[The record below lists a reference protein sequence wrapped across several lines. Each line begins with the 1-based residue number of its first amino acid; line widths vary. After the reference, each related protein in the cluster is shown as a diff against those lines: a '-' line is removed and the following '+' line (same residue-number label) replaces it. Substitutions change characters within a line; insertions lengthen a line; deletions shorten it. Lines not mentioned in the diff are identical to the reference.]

1 MDMEIAVFL
10 GRALFYLSLCDTIFE
25 LNVKCNLNFTQT
37 MKVFSGV
44 SSYIISGYSC
54 HLLPGI
60 ESCLDKLQV
69 IGGFLKLFRFFQL
82 KYIMS
87 NYCTYLLQI

>member
-25 LNVKCNLNFTQT
+25 LNVKYNLNFTQT
-37 MKVFSGV
+37 MKVFSGI
-44 SSYIISGYSC
+44 SSYIISCYSC

-69 IGGFLKLFRFFQL
+69 IGGFHNYLDVFNSNALSQSLFFILFKL
-82 KYIMS
+82 
-87 NYCTYLLQI
+87 

>member
-1 MDMEIAVFL
+1 
-10 GRALFYLSLCDTIFE
+10 
-25 LNVKCNLNFTQT
+25 

-69 IGGFLKLFRFFQL
+69 IGGFHNHLL
-82 KYIMS
+82 KYITS
-87 NYCTYLLQI
+87 IIVFHFI

>member
-37 MKVFSGV
+37 MKVSSGV

-69 IGGFLKLFRFFQL
+69 IGGFHNYLDVFNSNALCQSLYFILFKL
-82 KYIMS
+82 
-87 NYCTYLLQI
+87 

>member
-1 MDMEIAVFL
+1 
-10 GRALFYLSLCDTIFE
+10 
-25 LNVKCNLNFTQT
+25 
-37 MKVFSGV
+37 MKVSSGV

-69 IGGFLKLFRFFQL
+69 IDGFHKFRFFQL
-82 KYIMS
+82 KCIKS
-87 NYCTYLLQI
+87 IIVFHFI